1 MVETK
6 NDIVVEKA
14 LQGNGVIV
22 GACGSGK
29 TYTVRKILDSLSRL
43 GDEVTVID
51 VDRISEYNGEGN
63 VNTFSENLY
72 QIVEELE
79 NISTGENIKH
89 FIIDEEIRLTMLI
102 EEKGVELYK
111 RYIKAI
117 KNILDNKESNT
128 LIVSSI
134 APTDNFVF
142 GLDDFDWV
150 IVTGEVMEKGWD
162 VELEEY
168 IKENYEERMKIDDIV
183 IKDKKGIAKYKN

>member
-14 LQGNGVIV
+14 LQGNGVIL
-22 GACGSGK
+22 GASGSGK

>member
-14 LQGNGVIV
+14 LQGNGVIL
-22 GACGSGK
+22 GASGSGK

-168 IKENYEERMKIDDIV
+168 IKEKYEERMKIDDIV